1 MMVDDLSG
9 FAPADIGLGSCL
21 QSVRI
26 YFHILANLFN
36 LIWRLRI
43 SYHFFSYT
51 FILQMTDELNALH
64 TDTRNFQKLQ
74 NLMIVR
80 KQRTEQKAGF
90 IKS

>member
-1 MMVDDLSG
+1 MGITLRVILNVSLVTMMVDDLSG

-21 QSVRI
+21 QS
-26 YFHILANLFN
+26 
-36 LIWRLRI
+36 
-43 SYHFFSYT
+43 
-51 FILQMTDELNALH
+51 MTDELNALH